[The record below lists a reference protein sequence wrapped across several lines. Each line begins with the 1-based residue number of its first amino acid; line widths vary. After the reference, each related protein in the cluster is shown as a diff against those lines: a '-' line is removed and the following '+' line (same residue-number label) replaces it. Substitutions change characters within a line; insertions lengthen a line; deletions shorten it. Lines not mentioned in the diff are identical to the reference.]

1 MIYNINSINRSNQ
14 RQQNNSICKKII
26 FKKIKEIKQY
36 RIVYDNPPAFG
47 SGEVAGVQKTP
58 SIFEIEQRLN
68 SLYKLLFDNH
78 DTHTGLIDEIE
89 KKVKEL

>member
-1 MIYNINSINRSNQ
+1 MIYDINSINRSNQ
-14 RQQNNSICKKII
+14 KQQNKSIRKKNILE
-26 FKKIKEIKQY
+26 KIEEIKQY

-47 SGEVAGVQKTP
+47 SGEVAGVKATP
-58 SIFEIEQRLN
+58 SIFEIDQNLN

-89 KKVKEL
+89 KKIKEF